1 MKKLLGVVAAL
12 LLAVPCVAQN
22 RVAFAGI
29 ANAWDYAF
37 GVNPN
42 VSPLVVVGGGSG
54 SSGSYS
60 VTISNNGNI
69 ALPDGSSTQPLST
82 NLAFTIGTGAVTET
96 VTPSAV
102 SCNQQDPIYGLVCYV
117 TATFSN
123 GHGPGA
129 RIASG
134 DWGIGEA
141 QLDLTTKFGGGLVAV
156 SPALL
161 KASGTTYTHAG
172 INTFITGIKSTS
184 TTATVLD
191 YSGVSVTATG
201 ALSYQATAGSSLA
214 STTHVIY

>member
-22 RVAFAGI
+22 RVAIAGL
-29 ANAWDYAF
+29 ADAWGYAF

-42 VSPLVVVGGGSG
+42 VSPLVVLGGGG
-54 SSGSYS
+54 TSGSYS
-60 VTISNNGNI
+60 ITIGNNGNI
-69 ALPDGSSTQPLST
+69 ALPDGTLVQPLST

-102 SCNQQDPIYGLVCYV
+102 SCNQSDPVYGLVCFV

-123 GHGPGA
+123 AHGPGA

-172 INTFITGIKSTS
+172 INTFITGIKSAS